1 MTGIR
6 IRRRVEGNTRHEA
19 RAKKK
24 EEKKHHEEPN
34 QIGSELPVFP
44 RARRRRLNEL
54 QLHNGAAA
62 PRCH

>member
-1 MTGIR
+1 MGTCA
-6 IRRRVEGNTRHEA
+6 A
-19 RAKKK
+19 RLVPKNKKK
-24 EEKKHHEEPN
+24 KTKNVGEEPN

-54 QLHNGAAA
+54 QLHNGAGA

>member
-1 MTGIR
+1 MGTCA
-6 IRRRVEGNTRHEA
+6 A
-19 RAKKK
+19 RLVPKKK
-24 EEKKHHEEPN
+24 KKKNVGEEPN

-54 QLHNGAAA
+54 QLHNGAGA